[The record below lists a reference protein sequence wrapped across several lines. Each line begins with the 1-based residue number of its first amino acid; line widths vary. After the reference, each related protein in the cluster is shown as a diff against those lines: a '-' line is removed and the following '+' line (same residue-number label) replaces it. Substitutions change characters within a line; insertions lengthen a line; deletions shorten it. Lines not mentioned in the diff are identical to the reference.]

1 MIFRKIFC
9 MFGCMLGV
17 AACAGKLSGTESG
30 GNQGGSGGDEYD
42 GPAYY
47 ISSSSG
53 SDSNAG
59 TSPDAPWKT
68 LDRIND
74 ETFKPGDRILL
85 KSGDTWNGVTV
96 IDSKFTGTA
105 EEPIV
110 ISSYGDGARP
120 RLTAPSAPAGS
131 IVLTINNSDHLVVEN
146 LELSN
151 STGYGIVMGITDGE
165 THGNIVM
172 RNIHTAD
179 MPYVG
184 IFFNA
189 TQNHD
194 VEIVSCTSE
203 RTMHLF
209 AVSGGTNID
218 VTDCEAEYCHYGGY
232 SIIEVKGGVMK
243 NCKSFYGG
251 QQPAPQGTCGLFLG
265 IVDGYEVVDCEFAYQ
280 QRLGTD
286 PDGEGIDFERDNR
299 NVVIRNCHIH
309 DNAGCAIM
317 FYDNGRGSDYENE
330 RCTIE
335 DCLFE
340 NNHRN
345 PNSPRGFEIHF
356 THLDENNY
364 GVIRNN
370 TFVLPEG
377 VEFVSTTDPSVTI
390 EGNKL
395 ADGTPLVL
403 APAYSGTPEV
413 RNAGFES
420 PALEFGK
427 YEHRPMGGAWTFRGN
442 SGLARYGS
450 DFNPPPAP
458 EGSQVLF
465 LQGESDVTQ
474 WVSLAAGTYKLS
486 CKASYRESSG
496 LGQSMAFYVD
506 GIQVS
511 ETFSPDDAAKYT
523 AYESRP
529 FTVEEGVRMVELRS
543 YSKEDKTVFVDDVT
557 LVPVQ

>member
-427 YEHRPMGGAWTFRGN
+427 YEHRPMGGSWTFRGN

-496 LGQSMAFYVD
+496 PGQSMAFYVD

-543 YSKEDKTVFVDDVT
+543 FSKEDKTVFVDGVT